1 MEVRRG
7 GVFVWLPTRL
17 DQHLLPRSTKP
28 SSSGRIAEHKRLF
41 GFQPSRSTTQKAKSK
56 LSAKKRKPKN
66 SWRKDCICLKDS
78 QQCSKP
84 SPEEKMELS
93 RMRLGLAELMF
104 DPDGN
109 ADHIHSVLLNKF
121 PVLATHS

>member
-1 MEVRRG
+1 MVTDRIG
-7 GVFVWLPTRL
+7 PAFA
-17 DQHLLPRSTKP
+17 TKIYETIFK
-28 SSSGRIAEHKRLF
+28 RIAEHKRLF

-56 LSAKKRKPKN
+56 RSAKKRKPNN

-78 QQCSKP
+78 QQCNKP

-93 RMRLGLAELMF
+93 RIRLGLAELMF

-109 ADHIHSVLLNKF
+109 ADHIRSTNF
-121 PVLATHS
+121 RY